1 MYIPFITPRF
11 DDEQIDR
18 CVMSTLTNDGLFDV
32 SQLAVSTEQG
42 VITIKGRTR
51 NRFEKQRIGSI
62 AHTSLTSAR
71 LRYQAIVD
79 ELVVE

>member
-1 MYIPFITPRF
+1 MRIPFLAPRF

-18 CVMSTLTNDGLFDV
+18 CVLTTLANDGLFDL
-32 SQLAVSTEQG
+32 SQLAVSTDHG

-51 NRFEKQRIGSI
+51 NSFEKQRIGSI
-62 AHTSLTSAR
+62 THAGLTAAG

-79 ELVVE
+79 ELVIA